1 MSLPLGGA
9 RLNPGGEGTGKPAPL
24 RMEALPLQ
32 LTDFASAPNLVRLF
46 LDRAD
51 ELGDQPF
58 LVARTGGT
66 WQPLSWRDAARQ
78 VCLLAESLRALG
90 LEPGDRVMLVSEN
103 RPEWAIADLA
113 VMAAGC
119 ITTPAYTTNTDR
131 DHQHILENSGAR
143 AVIVSSARLAEP
155 LLPAMVRAGSAEHL
169 ISIEPIRTAQQGSFA
184 CHAWSD
190 LIAGDEAAARAA
202 VEERIALI
210 GRRDPACIIYTS
222 GTGGSPRGVLL
233 HHGAILSNVEGAVA
247 VLAGD
252 LGWGRERFLSFLPL
266 SHALEHT
273 AGLHLPIGLGAE
285 IWFAEGLD
293 KLASN
298 IEEAKPTFMVV
309 VPRLFEL
316 LRTRIVKQVERQGR
330 LANFLLD
337 QSLAL
342 AERRAAGV
350 RRLSDWPVERL
361 LDVTLRPKVRQ
372 RFGGRIKA
380 LVSGGAPL
388 NPEVGA
394 FFESMGLLMLQGYGQ
409 TESAPVISVNH
420 PSAGIRLDTVGPP
433 LKGVEV
439 RIAEDG
445 EILVRGELVMLGYW
459 RNAEETE
466 KTVVDGWLHT
476 GDIGHFDEGG
486 RIVITDRK
494 KDIIVN
500 DKGDNIAPQKLEG
513 MLTLRPEIAQA
524 MVSGDK
530 RPFIAALLVPDAEWA
545 FEWAKA
551 NGEAL
556 DLPALQKLP
565 AFRSAV
571 RAAVDRVNADLS
583 ITEKIRRFAFADE
596 PFAID
601 NAELTP
607 SLKIRRHAIRQR
619 YGARID
625 ALYKD

>member
-1 MSLPLGGA
+1 
-9 RLNPGGEGTGKPAPL
+9 
-24 RMEALPLQ
+24 METLPLQ

-51 ELGDQPF
+51 ELGDRPF
-58 LVARTGGT
+58 LAAKQAGE
-66 WQPLSWRDAARQ
+66 WHALSWRETARQ
-78 VCLLAESLRALG
+78 VCLLAESLRKLG
-90 LEPGDRVMLVSEN
+90 LEDGDRVMLVSEN

-113 VMAAGC
+113 IMAAGC
-119 ITTPAYTTNTDR
+119 VTTPAYTTNTER

-143 AVIVSSARLAEP
+143 AVIVSTAKLAEP
-155 LLPAMVRAGSAEHL
+155 LLPAMIRAGSAEHL
-169 ISIEPIRTAQQGSFA
+169 IGMEPLRAGQRGSFA
-184 CHAWSD
+184 GHAWSE
-190 LIAGDEAAARAA
+190 LLTGDEAAACAA
-202 VEERIALI
+202 VEARIAGI

-222 GTGGSPRGVLL
+222 GTSGSPRGVLL
-233 HHGAILSNVEGAVA
+233 HHGAILCNVDGAVEL
-247 VLAGD
+247 LARD
-252 LGWGRERFLSFLPL
+252 FGWDRERFLSFLPL

-273 AGLHLPIGLGAE
+273 AGLYLPIGLGAE
-285 IWFAEGLD
+285 VWFAEGLD

-309 VPRLFEL
+309 VPRLFEV
-316 LRTRIVKQVERQGR
+316 LRGRIIGQIEKQGR
-330 LANFLLD
+330 VARLLLD
-337 QSLAL
+337 QALAL

-350 RRLSDWPVERL
+350 RRITDWAVERL
-361 LDVTLRPKVRQ
+361 LDATLRPKVRA

-388 NPEVGA
+388 NPEVGG
-394 FFESMGLLMLQGYGQ
+394 FFESMGLVMLQGYGQ
-409 TESAPVISVNH
+409 TESAPVVSVNY
-420 PSAGIRLDTVGPP
+420 PSAGIRLNTVGPP

-459 RNAEETE
+459 RSPEDTA
-466 KTVVDGWLHT
+466 KTIVDGWLHT
-476 GDIGHFDEGG
+476 GDIGHIDEGG

-513 MLTLRPEIAQA
+513 MLTLQPEIAQA

-530 RPFIAALLVPDAEWA
+530 RPFIAALLVVDADWA

-551 NGEAL
+551 NGEKF
-556 DLPALQKLP
+556 DLPELQNLP
-565 AFRSAV
+565 AFRSAI
-571 RAAVDRVNADLS
+571 RAAVDRVNAELS
-583 ITEKIRRFAFADE
+583 VIEKIRKFAFADE
-596 PFAID
+596 PFTIE

-619 YGARID
+619 YGKRVD